1 MFLKN
6 QKFNGKGGGSKP
18 MEQFRGTLLYLVI
31 TKNPKSE
38 RKRSGKDEEEHGR
51 EVERKE
57 VNGKRRERTT

>member
-1 MFLKN
+1 
-6 QKFNGKGGGSKP
+6 

-31 TKNPKSE
+31 TKNPKTE

-57 VNGKRRERTT
+57 VNGKRRERNT